1 MTTDGGGAMA
11 IAVNGKGSS
20 HEERKKIALWPSG
33 WNFRTKNYSSP
44 KGHKHIITIV
54 GRVEGPAER
63 RVFFLPTL
71 TSHDGGARVRG
82 LPHRILPDTIRR
94 PHAIFT
100 QPPAIGHIDIKR
112 DRSLEKQVGLQ
123 AKLEWTVKGAIRRP
137 LHCTALDRTGD

>member
-1 MTTDGGGAMA
+1 M
-11 IAVNGKGSS
+11 
-20 HEERKKIALWPSG
+20 
-33 WNFRTKNYSSP
+33 
-44 KGHKHIITIV
+44 

-63 RVFFLPTL
+63 RALFLPTL

-112 DRSLEKQVGLQ
+112 DRSPNTVMLEKQLGLQ
-123 AKLEWTVKGAIRRP
+123 AYLGWTVKGAIRRP
-137 LHCTALDRTGD
+137 LHCTSPRWTGQVIRSLRVFLM